1 MRRARIRELLITA
14 VAVGLFAGGA
24 AYVGRGLW
32 LPWQTDQDID
42 LKLRN
47 DEHAIF
53 AERIY
58 PHGLVATA
66 EGHHGITNY
75 TVYPPYA
82 FAMFTPL
89 FSPPGY
95 KPDRALFQILSVGA
109 LVLMAIYGARQLR
122 FAGPAAAA
130 LGAALPLAFSGNFVA
145 LCQGQFSIITTGL
158 VIAQLMLLERGRPV
172 KAGLCWSLAMLKP
185 QIGAAF
191 ALLFLVGPRRNISG
205 LFAGAASLFLL
216 SAAALLWTGSS
227 PENVIVQ
234 GLLSH
239 RLGHLATQEHA
250 AGMWMAFTSLTPIQA
265 TAAIGIV
272 LMLAAAAVWLLGR
285 RVTEKLPLDQT
296 AAVCAAL
303 GYAGFYHVHYDN
315 MMLFPLLLALVAATF
330 RRHSV
335 VLFVTAAVL
344 GFICYAEPGFLM
356 GTAQNHV
363 FVRWFIFLWPSVAC
377 AVLLLAPRTTANPQ
391 PTT

>member
-1 MRRARIRELLITA
+1 MKPFRPPAVVLWIAAAILL
-14 VAVGLFAGGA
+14 AGGT
-24 AYVGRGLW
+24 AYIGRGLW

-47 DEHAIF
+47 DEYAIF

-82 FAMFTPL
+82 FAIFTPL

-109 LVLMAIYGARQLR
+109 LALMAIYGARTLR

-158 VIAQLMLLERGRPV
+158 IVAQLMLLEKGRPV
-172 KAGLCWSLAMLKP
+172 TAGLCWALAMLKP

-205 LFAGAASLFLL
+205 LFSGAAALLVL
-216 SAAALLWTGSS
+216 SASALLWTGSS

-250 AGMWMAFTSLTPIQA
+250 AGMWMAFTGLTPIQA
-265 TAAIGIV
+265 SAAIGAV
-272 LMLAAAAVWLLGR
+272 LIIAAAAIWLLGR
-285 RVTEKLPLDQT
+285 RVTEKLPLEQT
-296 AAVCAAL
+296 AAICAAL

-315 MMLFPLLLALVAATF
+315 MMLFPLLLALVTAALSQGSIRLALAAASVALIAYPEPGLVMGLAAQSAVIRWTIF
-330 RRHSV
+330 LVPLAAAV
-335 VLFVTAAVL
+335 VLLAGARRTRLPAA
-344 GFICYAEPGFLM
+344 
-356 GTAQNHV
+356 
-363 FVRWFIFLWPSVAC
+363 R
-377 AVLLLAPRTTANPQ
+377 
-391 PTT
+391 